1 MARQD
6 RFSASI
12 AKFGRSIL
20 ILRDAGNISE
30 QCVLVP
36 NNSASNAFLREY
48 QKNAYFKYDSA
59 IVDGDIFQDLLT
71 LERYLVVICNFVGE
85 DIVKDAQG
93 ASVYK
98 CNDQVTLYSLTEAI
112 ENPFGKKSYTW
123 ASKLVDY
130 ALAYS
135 SGYARGDITT
145 PIGELTLD
153 KIVVNFSMRKL
164 AGYVPKAGDRIILL
178 DGTMLQIDGLDP
190 YLYRSSYEIV
200 CSLDQRISSTSSYF
214 SYLLLEDGS
223 NVLLGDG
230 TQILLE

>member
-6 RFSASI
+6 RFSGSI

-48 QKNAYFKYDSA
+48 QKNAYFKFDSA

-71 LERYLVVICNFVGE
+71 SERYLVVICNFAGE
-85 DIVKDAQG
+85 GQVKDAQG

-98 CNDQVTLYSLTEAI
+98 CNDRVTLYSLI
-112 ENPFGKKSYTW
+112 EGVENSFGKRSYDW
-123 ASKLVDY
+123 VVKLVDY

-135 SGYARGDITT
+135 SRYASGDITT

-153 KIVVNFSMRKL
+153 KIVVNFSMRGL
-164 AGYVPKAGDRIILL
+164 AGYVPKPGDRILLL
-178 DGTMLQIDGLDP
+178 DGTRLQIDGLDP
-190 YLYRSSYEIV
+190 YLYRSSYQIV
-200 CSLDQRISSTSSYF
+200 CSLDERLSSVSTV
-214 SYLLLEDGS
+214 SYLLLEDGA
-223 NVLLGDG
+223 
-230 TQILLE
+230 QIRLE